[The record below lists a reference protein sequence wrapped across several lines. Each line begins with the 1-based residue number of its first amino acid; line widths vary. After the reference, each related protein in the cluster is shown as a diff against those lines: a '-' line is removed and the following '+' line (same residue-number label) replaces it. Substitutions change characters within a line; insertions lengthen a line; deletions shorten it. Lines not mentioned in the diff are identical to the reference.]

1 MQPSK
6 LQRPI
11 LAIAA
16 LVGGLAAITSCYAC
30 ATSRAVERSTR
41 QTPRDPQTGIVLGAE
56 SVSLGD
62 PAASE
67 ACLLLHGFVGSR
79 IDFAGLGQRL
89 ADRGFF
95 VRMALAPGHGT
106 SPEDFATKSADD
118 MLAGT
123 RAEYDELTARFDRVH
138 LVGFS
143 MGGALATLL
152 AAEPELGAPE
162 DPKAGRLVLIAPYF
176 GITYRWYY
184 VLPPRI
190 WAAAASP
197 FVRYVHKG
205 DRFVQVNKRESVESM
220 YSYEYV
226 PLHGARVLGEL
237 GRRALDEDVLARV
250 KRPVLMLHSE
260 GDEAA
265 SPEAARRAYER
276 IGSADK
282 EAFWLPERNN
292 HHLLWDYDGDLAAD
306 RIVEFL
312 TAP

>member
-1 MQPSK
+1 MQPSR
-6 LQRPI
+6 LQRSI

-30 ATSRAVERSTR
+30 ATSRAVERSGKE
-41 QTPRDPQTGIVLGAE
+41 TPRDPQTGIVLGAE
-56 SVSLGD
+56 PISLGD

-79 IDFAGLGQRL
+79 IDFAGLGERL

-138 LVGFS
+138 LIGFS
-143 MGGALATLL
+143 MGGSLATLL
-152 AAEPELGAPE
+152 AAEPESGATE
-162 DPKAGRLVLIAPYF
+162 DRGESRLVLIAPFY
-176 GITYRWYY
+176 GITYRWFY
-184 VLPPRI
+184 VLPPHI
-190 WAAAASP
+190 WTAAASP
-197 FVRYVHKG
+197 FIRYVRKG
-205 DRFVQVNKRESVESM
+205 DRYVRVSKRESVAQM
-220 YSYEYV
+220 YSYGYI

-237 GRRALDEDVLARV
+237 GRRALDEDLLARV
-250 KRPVLMLHSE
+250 TRPVLMLHSE
-260 GDEAA
+260 ADEAA
-265 SPEAARRAYER
+265 SPAAARRAFSR

-282 EAFWLPERNN
+282 QAIWMPERNN
-292 HHLLWDYDGDLAAD
+292 HHLLWDYDGELAAEY
-306 RIVEFL
+306 IVEFL
-312 TAP
+312 TAD